1 MKVPH
6 SNWSYFLEVLR
17 PLPKNTGKSRNSCTV
32 RGRGVGAEGMVKK
45 WTNPY
50 CPGTNTKRSQIVC
63 AVIFISLTS
72 ENRRTRL
79 LGLPAQSLRFPRYE
93 GRTIGFEVNAK
104 IQKQVFGTPHS
115 WKEILLHV
123 PLSFDSDINKRCDL
137 LYTKIIFRSGRKSYA
152 LVQHLFPVQK
162 NLVFHT
168 FHGWCSYNF
177 RQAGSNVPGTD
188 FWALKSRSGNSRFP
202 GREIRILGSE
212 KFLVQSV

>member
-1 MKVPH
+1 M
-6 SNWSYFLEVLR
+6 
-17 PLPKNTGKSRNSCTV
+17 
-32 RGRGVGAEGMVKK
+32 AKK

-104 IQKQVFGTPHS
+104 IQKKVFGTPHS
-115 WKEILLHV
+115 WKAILLHV

-137 LYTKIIFRSGRKSYA
+137 FYTKIIFRSGRKSYA
-152 LVQHLFPVQK
+152 LVQHLFPVHQ
-162 NLVFHT
+162 NLVFRT
-168 FHGWCSYNF
+168 FHGWCSVPITFGRPARTYRLLSPQKSVREFQISRPGNQDSRF
-177 RQAGSNVPGTD
+177 RKVPGTND
-188 FWALKSRSGNSRFP
+188 
-202 GREIRILGSE
+202 
-212 KFLVQSV
+212 